1 MGSDNNSNNSTANNS
16 QNKKA
21 ELISSSEAAK
31 KNFSTNNTLSGGC
44 TECGCSALIYYHYD
58 DGKPVPNAPFE
69 LTDSNNTKVT
79 GKTDDK
85 GLCLIEDMGCGSFDL
100 LLEEGSDEFKAPE
113 TEINNPVLQANPEY
127 AALAGEYF
135 SLFVILQNKGYIV
148 YDADDSNNNKVDVDD
163 TSLFLNIPDEYEP
176 AYERFWEL
184 NEQINDGSL
193 ALRQSVNKIHT
204 SLPAEVSSDAN
215 DNSSIL
221 LFCEIAL
228 GFVPVVGQAMDLYD
242 VGQWGWTTYSEE
254 ASRSDPLHWAMGTLA
269 IIGFVPGLGDA
280 LKKTGKTII
289 NALQKSDNKAIQKG
303 IKALRS
309 LSNGNVVT
317 FLSGFASKIKEYGNK
332 ALDLLN
338 QIIAGL
344 KKALNNAAKSNWI
357 VRLLKDGFDGM
368 IKAMEM
374 LSKKVDEM
382 LDWVAKKVD
391 EFIEKIFTK
400 LSGTPRPKGT
410 KDPLEPV
417 NAGKADVNKNTTEVV
432 QKKDKVKQHNNTA
445 KTDKAEKC
453 KGDPVDMATG
463 NAVEWRTDFT
473 LQGLVPLIH
482 KRFYHSGQDKIPGL
496 LGRTWRSNWDMTLT
510 LTDGMVVFTDDKGG
524 EAHYVLPDE
533 GGSERAPHMPKWR
546 LERLKGRLYMRH
558 LDGTVYGFNHTGF
571 NPILVD
577 KSVGNSADKSV
588 DSSADESA
596 NNSKD
601 NNAAATRGKS
611 TLLLTSIS
619 DANGNGLRFIYE
631 RTKLKWIHL
640 GADLS
645 ANSSDKQ
652 QGIKVELHKGRIE
665 ALTLCDENKHP
676 LKALARFSYNRAGQL
691 VKVRGDAGKNFDYEY
706 DHQDNLLRWSDLDK
720 TWIEHTYDEQGRTL
734 STRGS
739 DGRWQDQTR
748 YDDANKVIFYKSPLK
763 GIECF
768 YRDERNNIVKH
779 IDANGY
785 VTVSIWQDN
794 QLVSETN
801 ALGERTEYTY
811 DDWGQVTKVIAPDGS
826 EQQYTYNEDGLLT
839 SVINPLGAT
848 WQYDYDAQGNL
859 LKAQDPLGA
868 AWHYGYNLKG
878 QLISRT
884 APDGLSMA
892 FSYTAQG
899 QIESIL
905 PPLGHKIG
913 FHYDTLGRLTERRTF
928 VKGEAQPSASL
939 NQEPFDGNKQEPS
952 AGREPSTS
960 FNKEPSAVFNKESS
974 AAFNKEKQ
982 LVRRWKYQNTSPT
995 PEKVIFEDGTEQRF
1009 EYDIEGNL
1017 TKVID
1022 PLGQVYGYEYGAF
1035 DMLKVSTD
1043 PLGHRTLYMYNGDG
1057 QFSGV
1062 INSQKDQWRYGYNEA
1077 GQIIEERHFDGRKTQ
1092 FAYDELGRVAK
1103 RTTPDGAQ
1111 LRFYY
1116 DALGRL
1122 IQKQAFAL
1130 AKPLNDKK
1138 AAKQTAQKTTQ
1149 TAEKPRYIVASNTFF
1164 EYDDASQLIKAT
1176 VDDSRRK
1183 RVSTVNS
1190 DSANKVVVEYEYDL
1204 SGRRIKETING
1215 QVLSSEYDAAGE
1227 RIGINSLERPLEND
1241 SLERSLENDSL
1252 EPSVINSPEPSLIN
1266 SPYQVQLDYQQGL
1279 LNGVQISEHQALLF
1293 ERNNQGLETFR
1304 SNGQGFDLAQ
1314 EWSLGGDL
1322 LSQQL
1327 MGYQHE
1333 HHAQHS
1339 QHKQSQ
1345 SQDPNSSFGGSRAD
1359 LKGPI
1364 KPDSFQ
1370 ALQRSYQYDALA
1382 RITEIDE
1389 SHWGKSQF
1397 KHNANGQITHQK
1409 HEQPWTEAKASIKQ
1423 FDYDEVQNLVAVNVL
1438 GSAHTSANTSAV
1450 ASNNTANKN
1459 VIDFAAKRLEKQ
1471 LKYQKGGRVERIGDH
1486 TYHYDL
1492 CGRVFEK
1499 VTNKKGFRPQVTRF
1513 EWDEEDRLIRATVPN
1528 GDTWFYQYDAFGRR
1542 VAKIKQ
1548 QSGEAGSKRA
1558 NQPEKIHYLWDGD
1571 NLIEQQRRYADGTL
1585 YDTTQWTYE
1594 PESFRP
1600 LAQRVI
1606 KETGAEQG
1614 SLPPQLHYIIND
1626 HAGSPRE
1633 LCSEGGHVEWRG
1645 KQSLWGEF
1653 NSVSNTRLPERQ
1665 YLEQAA
1671 NDPVGCDIRYQGQ
1684 VFDAETNLY
1693 YNRHRYYDPDS
1704 CQYLTPDPI
1713 GMAGGLRPSS
1723 YVDNPMEWVD
1733 PLGLAKCA
1741 LGKLQERGYNGVK
1754 QNENMGL
1761 DYSESNALYV
1771 NSKKPDVNPIQTI
1784 EYTGNYHEDFKAAN
1798 MAAFGQKSTPKDY
1811 VWHHVDDYDSATNKG
1826 TMQLV
1831 HKDAHRGIPHSGGVS
1846 QYKQATGNKYIFK
1859 TW

>member
-1 MGSDNNSNNSTANNS
+1 MDNNNQSNTANNS

-113 TEINNPVLQANPEY
+113 TEINNPVLQSNPEN
-127 AALAGEYF
+127 AVLAGEYF

-215 DNSSIL
+215 DNSAIL

-303 IKALRS
+303 IKALRA
-309 LSNGNVVT
+309 LSNGNLVK
-317 FLSGFASKIKEYGNK
+317 FLTGFASKIKEYGQK

-368 IKAMEM
+368 IKAMEG

-382 LDWVAKKVD
+382 LDWIANKVD

-410 KDPLEPV
+410 KDPLAPV

-432 QKKDKVKQHNNTA
+432 QKKDKVQEHNNTA

-482 KRFYHSGQDKIPGL
+482 KRFYHSGNDKIPGL

-510 LTDGMVVFTDDKGG
+510 LFDGMVVFTDDKGG

-533 GGSERAPHMPKWR
+533 GGFERAPHMPKWR

-558 LDGTVYGFNHTGF
+558 LDGTVYGFNHAGF
-571 NPILVD
+571 NPLVVD
-577 KSVGNSADKSV
+577 ESADKSDDQSV
-588 DSSADESA
+588 DSSVDSSDAKSEDHHG
-596 NNSKD
+596 
-601 NNAAATRGKS
+601 ATRGKN
-611 TLLLTSIS
+611 TLLLTDIS
-619 DANGNGLRFIYE
+619 DANGNGLQFIYE

-640 GADLS
+640 DANLS
-645 ANSSDKQ
+645 ANSSANSSDSQ

-665 ALTLCDENKHP
+665 ALTLCDANKNP
-676 LKALARFSYNRAGQL
+676 LKTLARFSYNRAGQL

-785 VTVSIWQDN
+785 VTLSKWQDN

-801 ALGERTEYTY
+801 ALGETTQYAY

-826 EQQYTYNEDGLLT
+826 EQEYTYNDAGLLT
-839 SVINPLGAT
+839 SVINPLGAV
-848 WQYDYDAQGNL
+848 WQYDYDTQGNL

-868 AWHYGYNLKG
+868 AWHYEYNVKG

-884 APDGLSMA
+884 SPDGLSTA

-913 FHYDTLGRLTERRTF
+913 FHYDTLGRLTERRTI
-928 VKGEAQPSASL
+928 VKAEAPSASL
-939 NQEPFDGNKQEPS
+939 PFDSNSQGNQ
-952 AGREPSTS
+952 T
-960 FNKEPSAVFNKESS
+960 
-974 AAFNKEKQ
+974 
-982 LVRRWKYQNTSPT
+982 LVRRWQYQNTSPT

-1022 PLGQVYGYEYGAF
+1022 PLGQIYGYEYGAF

-1043 PLGHRTLYMYNGDG
+1043 PLGHRTVYMYNGDG

-1062 INSQKDQWRYGYNEA
+1062 INSQKDQWRYRYNEA
-1077 GQIIEERHFDGRKTQ
+1077 GQIVEERHFDGRKTQ

-1116 DALGRL
+1116 DNVGRL

-1130 AKPLNDKK
+1130 AKPLNDKQLS
-1138 AAKQTAQKTTQ
+1138 AKQPTAGSNGQETV
-1149 TAEKPRYIVASNTFF
+1149 EKPRYIVASNTYF
-1164 EYDDASQLIKAT
+1164 EYDAASQLIKAT

-1183 RVSTVNS
+1183 AVSTL
-1190 DSANKVVVEYEYDL
+1190 DGGSANKVVVEYEYDL
-1204 SGRRIKETING
+1204 SGRRIMETING
-1215 QVLSSEYDAAGE
+1215 QTLNSEYDAAGE
-1227 RIGINSLERPLEND
+1227 RVAINSLERPLATA
-1241 SLERSLENDSL
+1241 
-1252 EPSVINSPEPSLIN
+1252 
-1266 SPYQVQLDYQQGL
+1266 SPYQVQFDYQQGL
-1279 LNGVQISEHQALLF
+1279 LNGVQISEHQALQF
-1293 ERNNQGLETFR
+1293 ARNSQGLETFR

-1327 MGYQHE
+1327 IGYQHT
-1333 HHAQHS
+1333 
-1339 QHKQSQ
+1339 
-1345 SQDPNSSFGGSRAD
+1345 PNANDTLSRGAD

-1389 SHWGKSQF
+1389 SHWGRSQF

-1409 HEQPWTEAKASIKQ
+1409 QEKSWIDAKASIKQ

-1438 GSAHTSANTSAV
+1438 GSGTNANHNG
-1450 ASNNTANKN
+1450 NNK
-1459 VIDFAAKRLEKQ
+1459 VVDFAAKRLEKQ
-1471 LKYQKGGRVERIGDH
+1471 LKYQQGGRVERIGEH
-1486 TYHYDL
+1486 TYHYDV

-1499 VTNKKGFRPQVTRF
+1499 VTHKKGFRPQVTKF
-1513 EWDEEDRLIRATVPN
+1513 EWDEEDRLIRAIVPN

-1542 VAKIKQ
+1542 ISKIKQ
-1548 QSGEAGSKRA
+1548 QSREAGNKRA
-1558 NQPEKIHYLWDGD
+1558 NQPEKIQYLWDGD

-1594 PESFRP
+1594 PDSFRP

-1606 KETGAEQG
+1606 KETHNSQAE
-1614 SLPPQLHYIIND
+1614 LAPQLHYIIND

-1633 LCSEGGHVEWRG
+1633 LCSEEGHVEWRG
-1645 KQSLWGEF
+1645 KQQLWGGF
-1653 NSVSNTRLPERQ
+1653 DSISNSRLPERQ
-1665 YLEQAA
+1665 YLEEAA
-1671 NDPVGCDIRYQGQ
+1671 NDPVSCDIRYQGQ
-1684 VFDAETNLY
+1684 VYDNETGLY

-1713 GMAGGLRPSS
+1713 GIAGGLRPSS
-1723 YVDNPMEWVD
+1723 YVHNPMEWVD
-1733 PLGLAKCA
+1733 PLGLAKCTA
-1741 LGKLQERGYNGVK
+1741 SRKPGGTGANYDQVNGQGLYVLRDPMTNDIKYVGRGDAPARAVAHSASDDKGHLVQEIIHNNNLTKAEAKHLEQRLLDKLGGAKSTDPDTEMLNKIRSYSPSNPNAPKYTIAGE
-1754 QNENMGL
+1754 
-1761 DYSESNALYV
+1761 SES
-1771 NSKKPDVNPIQTI
+1771 
-1784 EYTGNYHEDFKAAN
+1784 HAN
-1798 MAAFGQKSTPKDY
+1798 LIFSETTTK
-1811 VWHHVDDYDSATNKG
+1811 
-1826 TMQLV
+1826 L
-1831 HKDAHRGIPHSGGVS
+1831 GI
-1846 QYKQATGNKYIFK
+1846 
-1859 TW
+1859 

>member
-1 MGSDNNSNNSTANNS
+1 MSNDTNNNNSSSNQNTSSNSS

-69 LTDSNNTKVT
+69 LTDSNNTKVA
-79 GKTDDK
+79 GETDEK

-113 TEINNPVLQANPEY
+113 TQINNPVLQSNPEH
-127 AALAGEYF
+127 AALSGEYF
-135 SLFVILQNKGYIV
+135 SLFVILRDKGYLV
-148 YDADDSNNNKVDVDD
+148 YDAGDSDDNNVDVDD
-163 TSLFLNIPDEYEP
+163 SSLFLNVPDEYEP
-176 AYERFWEL
+176 AYARFWEL
-184 NEQINDGSL
+184 NKQINGGSRDL
-193 ALRQSVNKIHT
+193 KVAVNRIHT
-204 SLPAEVSSDAN
+204 SLPAEVSSKAN

-254 ASRSDPLHWAMGTLA
+254 GSRSDPLHWAVGTLA
-269 IIGFVPGLGDA
+269 IVGFVPGLGDA
-280 LKKTGKTII
+280 LKKTGNVVIE
-289 NALQKSDNKAIQKG
+289 ALKKSDSKSIQAG
-303 IKALRS
+303 IKMLRS
-309 LSNGNVVT
+309 LSNGNVIK
-317 FLSGFASKIKEYGNK
+317 FLGNFASGIKEYGKK

-338 QIIAGL
+338 QIITGL

-391 EFIEKIFTK
+391 EFMGKVFTK

-410 KDPLEPV
+410 KDPLASV
-417 NAGKADVNKNTTEVV
+417 SAGKGDIVNDQ
-432 QKKDKVKQHNNTA
+432 QKVLLNKEKSKGQNAKQ
-445 KTDKAEKC
+445 KTDKATEC
-453 KGDPVDMATG
+453 ENDPVDMATG
-463 NAVEWRTDFT
+463 NVVEWRTDFT
-473 LQGLVPLIH
+473 LQGVMPLIH
-482 KRFYHSGQDKIPGL
+482 KRFYHSGKDKIPGL
-496 LGRTWRSNWDMTLT
+496 LGRTWRSYWDMSLSIH
-510 LTDGMVVFTDDKGG
+510 DDMAVFTDDKGG
-524 EAHYVLPDE
+524 EAHYILPEE
-533 GGSERAPHMPKWR
+533 GGSERAAHMPQWR
-546 LERLKGRLYMRH
+546 LMRLKGRLYMRH
-558 LDGTVYGFNHTGF
+558 LDGRRFGFNHSGF
-571 NPILVD
+571 H
-577 KSVGNSADKSV
+577 
-588 DSSADESA
+588 
-596 NNSKD
+596 
-601 NNAAATRGKS
+601 KS
-611 TLLLTSIS
+611 TLLLTDIS
-619 DANGNGLRFIYE
+619 DAHGNAVHFLYE
-631 RTKLKWIHL
+631 RAQLKWILL
-640 GADLS
+640 GANSS
-645 ANSSDKQ
+645 ANSSDSQ
-652 QGIKVELHKGRIE
+652 QRIQVELDKGRMQT
-665 ALTLCDENKHP
+665 LTLCDEYRTP
-676 LKALARFSYNRAGQL
+676 LKTLATFGYNHMGQL
-691 VKVRGDAGKNFDYEY
+691 VKVRGDAGNNFDYQY
-706 DHQDNLLRWSDLDK
+706 DDDDNLLRWSDLGT
-720 TWIEHTYDEQGRTL
+720 TWVEHTYDDQGREL

-739 DGRWQDQTR
+739 DGRWQGQTR

-763 GIECF
+763 GIQCF

-785 VTVSIWQDN
+785 VTLSEWQDN

-801 ALGERTEYTY
+801 ALGERTAYTY
-811 DDWGQVTKVIAPDGS
+811 DDWGQITRIIAPDGT
-826 EQQYTYNEDGLLT
+826 EQQYTYNDDGLLT
-839 SVINPLGAT
+839 GVTNPLGAR

-868 AWHYGYNLKG
+868 AWQYGYNSQG
-878 QLISRT
+878 QLTRRT
-884 APDGLSMA
+884 SPDGLNTQ
-892 FSYTAQG
+892 FDYNGQG
-899 QIESIL
+899 QIETIL

-913 FHYDTLGRLTERRTF
+913 FKYDDLGRLTERRTF
-928 VKGEAQPSASL
+928 VKDEAPSASL
-939 NQEPFDGNKQEPS
+939 PFDSNKQEPS
-952 AGREPSTS
+952 AGREPS
-960 FNKEPSAVFNKESS
+960 
-974 AAFNKEKQ
+974 AAFNKEKE
-982 LVRRWKYQNTSPT
+982 LVRRWQYQNSSLT

-1035 DMLKVSTD
+1035 DILKVSTD
-1043 PLGHRTLYMYNGDG
+1043 PLGHRTQYMYNGEG
-1057 QFSGV
+1057 QFTGV
-1062 INSQKDQWRYGYNEA
+1062 INSQKDQWRYQYNEA

-1092 FAYDELGRVAK
+1092 FEYDELGRVSK

-1130 AKPLNDKK
+1130 ASLLNDKK
-1138 AAKQTAQKTTQ
+1138 ADHKTTPS
-1149 TAEKPRYIVASNTFF
+1149 AEKPRYIVASNTFF

-1183 RVSTVNS
+1183 RVSTA
-1190 DSANKVVVEYEYDL
+1190 DGGSANKVVVEYEYDL

-1215 QVLSSEYDAAGE
+1215 QTLNSEYDAAGE
-1227 RIGINSLERPLEND
+1227 RVAINSLERPFEND
-1241 SLERSLENDSL
+1241 SPERPLETA
-1252 EPSVINSPEPSLIN
+1252 
-1266 SPYQVQLDYQQGL
+1266 SPYQVGLDYQQGL
-1279 LNGVQISEHQALLF
+1279 LNGVQISEHQALQF

-1327 MGYQHE
+1327 IGYE
-1333 HHAQHS
+1333 HARHSDHAGLM
-1339 QHKQSQ
+1339 
-1345 SQDPNSSFGGSRAD
+1345 PNTGASRGDD

-1409 HEQPWTEAKASIKQ
+1409 HEAPFTNTTSVKQ
-1423 FDYDEVQNLVAVNVL
+1423 FDYDEVQNLTAVNQL
-1438 GSAHTSANTSAV
+1438 DLSNASAN
-1450 ASNNTANKN
+1450 ASNHAAQITLANPLARPKTN
-1459 VIDFAAKRLEKQ
+1459 IIDFAAKRLEKQ

-1499 VTNKKGFRPQVTRF
+1499 VTDKKGFRPRVTRF

-1528 GDTWFYQYDAFGRR
+1528 GDIWFYQYDAFGRR
-1542 VAKIKQ
+1542 VSKIKQ
-1548 QSGEAGSKRA
+1548 ANSQTEKQSAKASH
-1558 NQPEKIHYLWDGD
+1558 IHYLWDGD

-1585 YDTTQWTYE
+1585 YDTTQWMYE
-1594 PESFRP
+1594 PDSFRP

-1606 KETGAEQG
+1606 KETDPNQG
-1614 SLPPQLHYIIND
+1614 ELAPQLHYIIND

-1633 LCSEGGHVEWRG
+1633 LCSEEGHVEWRG
-1645 KQSLWGEF
+1645 KQQLWGEF
-1653 NSVSNTRLPERQ
+1653 KSVSDSRLPERQ

-1671 NDPVGCDIRYQGQ
+1671 NDPVSCDIRYQGQ

-1723 YVDNPMEWVD
+1723 YVSNPMEWVD
-1733 PLGLAKCA
+1733 PLGLSGCPKSEWKAKNSRDRASKTVENADQTLEPNNPRKAQHGHGHAEHGSQTTASQQENRIVTGIKPSGEQGAPTSKASKFITPQAEAEA
-1741 LGKLQERGYNGVK
+1741 LGRGRRQLNDDLMNQNIPTMTADGPNRHAVTVNTNNPEGYGERWIRSKDSSGRNLRDSQGNFIPEKDDVKLAQAKLIYE
-1754 QNENMGL
+1754 
-1761 DYSESNALYV
+1761 YV
-1771 NSKKPDVNPIQTI
+1771 PSTSKWEPVTYFPI
-1784 EYTGNYHEDFKAAN
+1784 E
-1798 MAAFGQKSTPKDY
+1798 
-1811 VWHHVDDYDSATNKG
+1811 
-1826 TMQLV
+1826 
-1831 HKDAHRGIPHSGGVS
+1831 
-1846 QYKQATGNKYIFK
+1846 
-1859 TW
+1859 